1 MQYRTDEFELPHWST
16 TCMLWQLFALL
27 GCTAVSLGI
36 ATDVIVRLNP
46 ATMSFRDLVRIGQRN
61 PSAPMG
67 ALTLQRVDV
76 GQWEAHRDRQIDRD
90 R

>member
-1 MQYRTDEFELPHWST
+1 
-16 TCMLWQLFALL
+16 MLWQLFALL

-76 GQWEAHRDRQIDRD
+76 GQWEAHKIDKIDRD
-90 R
+90 I